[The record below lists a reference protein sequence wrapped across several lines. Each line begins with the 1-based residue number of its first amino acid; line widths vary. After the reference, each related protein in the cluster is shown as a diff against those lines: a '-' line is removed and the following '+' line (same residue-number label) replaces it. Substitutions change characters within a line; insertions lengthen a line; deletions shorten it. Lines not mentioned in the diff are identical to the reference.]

1 MALCPHCQNAL
12 PEAATGRC
20 PNCGGD
26 IDQSVVPSAP
36 APSSADLPPPL
47 PVPQPPLGGG
57 LPPGGGAPPPGPQ
70 GIPWDDRERLGLAS
84 ALVETTKQIL
94 ARPVAFFQAM
104 PTSGGIGSP
113 LLYAVIMGWLGV
125 VAAGFYSAL
134 FNSVVGSGMAAFD
147 ESPEFAQAFNL
158 AQSWGGFLV
167 QVVFGGVM
175 VAIGVFIFSGI
186 FHVMLLILGGARRD
200 FEATFRVVSFA
211 YAPYVLALI
220 PFCGGV
226 VAGVWWIVLAV
237 IGLTHAH
244 EITGGK
250 AVAAVLLPIV
260 LFCCCCVGLV
270 ALVAGSLGALVAG
283 AQ

>member
-26 IDQSVVPSAP
+26 IDQSVVPSVP
-36 APSSADLPPPL
+36 APPSADLPSPL
-47 PVPQPPLGGG
+47 PVPPPPLGGG
-57 LPPGGGAPPPGPQ
+57 LPPGAGAPPPGPQ
-70 GIPWDDRERLGLAS
+70 GIPWDDRERLGLAN

-147 ESPEFAQAFNL
+147 ESPGFAQAFNL
-158 AQSWGGFLV
+158 ALSWGGFLV
-167 QVVFGGVM
+167 QVVFGGVR

-226 VAGVWWIVLAV
+226 VAGVWWLVLAV

-260 LFCCCCVGLV
+260 LFCCCCVGPVALVFLLV
-270 ALVAGSLGALVAG
+270 ALVAG

>member
-26 IDQSVVPSAP
+26 IDQPAVPSAP
-36 APSSADLPPPL
+36 APPSADLPPPL
-47 PVPQPPLGGG
+47 PVPLSPEAAVPPPPLPGGG
-57 LPPGGGAPPPGPQ
+57 LPPPGAQ

-84 ALVETTKQIL
+84 ALIETTKQIL
-94 ARPVAFFQAM
+94 AHPVTFFRVM

-134 FNSVVGSGMAAFD
+134 FNSVVGSGMAAFG
-147 ESPEFAQAFNL
+147 ESPEFAQAFYL

-186 FHVMLLILGGARRD
+186 FHVMLLILGGSRRD

-220 PFCGGV
+220 PFCGGF

-250 AVAAVLLPIV
+250 AAAAVLLPIV
-260 LFCCCCVGLV
+260 LFCCCCVGLI
-270 ALVAGSLGALVAG
+270 ALVAG

>member
-26 IDQSVVPSAP
+26 IDQPAVPSAP
-36 APSSADLPPPL
+36 APPPADGPPPL
-47 PVPQPPLGGG
+47 PPPPARGG
-57 LPPGGGAPPPGPQ
+57 LPPGGGAPAPGPQ
-70 GIPWDDRERLGLAS
+70 GIPWDDRERLGFAS
-84 ALVETTKQIL
+84 ALIETTKQIL
-94 ARPVAFFQAM
+94 AQPVAFFRAM

-113 LLYAVIMGWLGV
+113 LLYAVIMGWLGI

-134 FNSVVGSGMAAFD
+134 FNSVVGSGMAAFG
-147 ESPEFAQAFNL
+147 ESPEFAQALNL

-186 FHVMLLILGGARRD
+186 FHVMLLILGGAHRD

-211 YAPYVLALI
+211 EAPYVLALI
-220 PFCGGV
+220 PFCGGF

-250 AVAAVLLPIV
+250 AIAAVLLPLV
-260 LFCCCCVGLV
+260 LFCCCCVGLI